1 MVCNIVVRPNGD
13 IVKTKKGGYIRKF
26 FVPGSN
32 GSEDIVTIYSEDAT
46 KLNVE
51 GSIDVATPSEF
62 FFAV

>member
-1 MVCNIVVRPNGD
+1 MVCEINVRANGG

-46 KLNVE
+46 KLNQE
-51 GSIDVATPSEF
+51 GLIEVATPSEF